1 MFNLK
6 KAGVRANI
14 RKCLIDSAFDYAA
27 ECLETENPTNE
38 QVMKFV
44 VNDIKR
50 VMDWRMKKTNGILT
64 QEMVRDYLMG
74 LTLAVEYTYFDEWDR
89 MNKLTGEN
97 NDFESATNKQIDQ
110 MNEKYWNML
119 SAEIIRWDR
128 N

>member
-1 MFNLK
+1 M
-6 KAGVRANI
+6 
-14 RKCLIDSAFDYAA
+14 
-27 ECLETENPTNE
+27 ETENPTNE

-44 VNDIKR
+44 VNDIKC

>member
-14 RKCLIDSAFDYAA
+14 HSYLIDSAFDYAS

-50 VMDWRMKKTNGILT
+50 VMDWRMKKINGILT
-64 QEMVRDYLMG
+64 QGMVRDYLMG
-74 LTLAVEYTYFDEWDR
+74 LPFDIDYSHCEIWDR